1 MERILW
7 RFFTRRARGIHNCS
21 QAVLLPSHSYRDS
34 ADLVQ
39 LLPDNGL
46 TDINVQGLADHI
58 ELVGYYCLKGYW
70 YLFPL
75 FWQVVVNVSRL
86 FSNTAW
92 DLIWERYVSDQ
103 ELRSI
108 VFDGIVSIEVF
119 FESKSTGPFGY
130 LGPANVYGSAP
141 RSLRVRLS
149 ASPGIISDLRCHS
162 SSFSRAPTAIRSL
175 PSVC

>member
-1 MERILW
+1 MAV
-7 RFFTRRARGIHNCS
+7 FFTRRARGIHNCS
-21 QAVLLPSHSYRDS
+21 QAVPLPSHSYRDS

-39 LLPDNGL
+39 LVPDNGL
-46 TDINVQGLADHI
+46 TDIIVQGLANHI

-70 YLFPL
+70 YLFL
-75 FWQVVVNVSRL
+75 LLWQVAVKVSRL
-86 FSNTAW
+86 FPNTAW
-92 DLIWERYVSDQ
+92 DFIWERYVFDQ
-103 ELRSI
+103 ELRS
-108 VFDGIVSIEVF
+108 IVSIEVF

-149 ASPGIISDLRCHS
+149 ASPGITSDLRCHS
-162 SSFSRAPTAIRSL
+162 SSLSRAPTVIRCL